1 MLVIR
6 VRECSTRHHVLREV
20 LGYHAS
26 TVRKLLMDAGHTRTH
41 THTHIYRRDTIR
53 KINLALYS
61 SKSHVVKK
69 QRQCGGVLTMVQWDG
84 GHSAGVEQE
93 DV

>member
-20 LGYHAS
+20 FGYHAS

-41 THTHIYRRDTIR
+41 KEKKIMESNVTNSAPHDRYRSRE
-53 KINLALYS
+53 YEEES
-61 SKSHVVKK
+61 
-69 QRQCGGVLTMVQWDG
+69 
-84 GHSAGVEQE
+84 
-93 DV
+93 